1 MKLEDF
7 AYAVAQ
13 SVFHELEHV
22 HHFVVPR
29 PIREAVLAKIKQ
41 NLASLIKESR

>member
-13 SVFHELEHV
+13 HVFHELEHT
-22 HHFVVPR
+22 HHYVVPE
-29 PIREAVLAKIKQ
+29 PIQKAILARLREQTGA
-41 NLASLIKESR
+41 LIKK